1 MAELSDKVLTGLDI
15 KELNRLLRGLPH
27 DEAYKLRQRRRTLKN
42 RGYSRNSRTKR
53 LRQREDLEDE
63 RQQLNGELYSIC
75 KENDDLRRERDEAR
89 RKYDSLQKV
98 LTNRTK
104 QMGLDKSTTSGEL
117 DDLIDVVGI
126 EEAERPVKI
135 KRDKTSD
142 NHRNALDSAKQ
153 KKRDQENN
161 EERSDESR

>member
-135 KRDKTSD
+135 KR
-142 NHRNALDSAKQ
+142 NALDSAKQ